1 MGSGGD
7 SEGVRLNSGLQ
18 KGSGTG
24 SAGLEPGAAGRGREQ
39 MLEVVLSQRA
49 AASTGVHPTE
59 IEGRFCLPKVG

>member
-24 SAGLEPGAAGRGREQ
+24 SAGLEPGAVGRGREQ
-39 MLEVVLSQRA
+39 MLKVVLS
-49 AASTGVHPTE
+49 
-59 IEGRFCLPKVG
+59 